1 MDSFVDLLFLGIAL
15 SLDSF
20 AVALSLTILSADPR
34 HRLVIRYIS
43 VVALFHMVMPIIG
56 WFIGDGIA
64 PLLGGY
70 GNKMAS
76 IIFLLLGGKTL
87 WDALSCR
94 GDESAKMPRLLS
106 IVAILILALML
117 SIDALVA
124 GFSLGVV
131 EFRVAS
137 LSKVWSLVV
146 GATVVGVV
154 TFCVTW
160 MGFFIGSRISP
171 MLGRV
176 APVVGGVMLILLG
189 LKIIFEI

>member
-1 MDSFVDLLFLGIAL
+1 MDSFVDLLFLGVAL

-20 AVALSLTILSADPR
+20 AVALSLTISSPDTR
-34 HRLVIRYIS
+34 HKLILRYIS
-43 VVALFHMVMPIIG
+43 VVAFFHLIMPIIG

-70 GNKMAS
+70 GSKVAS

-87 WDALSCR
+87 WDALSHR

-106 IVAILILALML
+106 IVTILILALML

-124 GFSLGVV
+124 GFSLGFI
-131 EFRVAS
+131 EFRVAA
-137 LSKVWSLVV
+137 LPMVWSLVV
-146 GATVVGVV
+146 GATVVGLV

-160 MGFFIGSRISP
+160 LGFFIGSRISP
-171 MLGRV
+171 LLGRV
-176 APVVGGVMLILLG
+176 APAVGGVMLILLG